1 MMPEPPGGDM
11 LALKQNAAEAARLL
25 RLLANERRLLLLCHL
40 AGAGE
45 LSVSAMASLVGLS
58 QPALSQHLARL
69 REDGLVAT
77 RKSAQAV
84 FYRLADPK
92 AARLLE
98 VLRELYCPP
107 ET

>member
-1 MMPEPPGGDM
+1 MAVAAAPD
-11 LALKQNAAEAARLL
+11 LAALEEKAAEAARLL
-25 RLLANERRLLLLCHL
+25 RLLANERRLLVLCHL

-45 LSVSAMASLVGLS
+45 MTVGALAEMVGLS

-77 RKSAQAV
+77 RKEAQAV

-98 VLRELYCPP
+98 VLRDLYCPP
-107 ET
+107 EA

>member
-1 MMPEPPGGDM
+1 MMPEPPGNDM
-11 LALKQNAAEAARLL
+11 LALEQSAADAARLL

-45 LSVSAMASLVGLS
+45 LSVGAMAGMVGLS
-58 QPALSQHLARL
+58 QPALSQHLAKL

-98 VLRELYCPP
+98 VLRDLYCPP